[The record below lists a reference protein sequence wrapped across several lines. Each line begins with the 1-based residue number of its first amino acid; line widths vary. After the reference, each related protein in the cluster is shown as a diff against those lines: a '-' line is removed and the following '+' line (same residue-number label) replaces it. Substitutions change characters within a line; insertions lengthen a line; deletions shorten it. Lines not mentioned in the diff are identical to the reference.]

1 MANPHALVGT
11 VSRNSTKAVPKFIPK
26 TVSLVP
32 AKSIVLIPLL
42 CWKGRVAAALGA
54 VRVAAFTAD
63 TKVRRWTAGVANCL
77 MELRRALLAVRDD
90 IVRCGIGQ
98 SELRVEKFSS
108 F

>member
-1 MANPHALVGT
+1 M
-11 VSRNSTKAVPKFIPK
+11 
-26 TVSLVP
+26 
-32 AKSIVLIPLL
+32 
-42 CWKGRVAAALGA
+42 
-54 VRVAAFTAD
+54 AAFTAD